1 MAFWTDKFLGKIRT
15 DWLNRIYKIQ
25 YQSNS
30 GTWYDAAITEKKIT
44 GNKIQLKCTT
54 TDDVAMTIK
63 AIRLIDNAGDVAGQL
78 TENITK
84 LATQGVITVWE
95 FPIYEIQGSQ

>member
-1 MAFWTDKFLGKIRT
+1 MAFWREEFLSKIRAN
-15 DWLNRIYKIQ
+15 WMNRIVKVQ
-25 YQSNS
+25 YQSNN

-63 AIRLIDNAGDVAGQL
+63 AIRLIDNAGIVAGQL
-78 TENITK
+78 SENITK
-84 LATQGVITVWE
+84 LATQGVIAVWE
-95 FPIYEIQGSQ
+95 FPIYEITG